1 MADFSITDKT
11 ATTVSIY
18 VTGLLNGD
26 NVRIFVRLYD
36 DTDDVSFDRT
46 EKVYGNSLE
55 YTVEDLEP
63 ENDYLINVGIVTNID
78 GVNYTEWGEAQD
90 FVTEAA
96 RPEDWE
102 WWNTI
107 QSGKSILLEAEEWN
121 AFCERINEFRVWFGV
136 DEYDFTYVEPDDP
149 ITADIVNEA
158 RRALMTI
165 TADLPASVEVGD
177 PITAQFFLDLRDA
190 LNAVE

>member
-1 MADFSITDKT
+1 MADFSITEKT
-11 ATTVSIY
+11 ANTVSIY

-36 DTDDVSFDRT
+36 DPDDVSFDKT
-46 EKVYGNSLE
+46 VKVYGNSLE

-63 ENDYLINVGIVTNID
+63 DTEYLINVGIVTNID
-78 GVNYTEWGEAQD
+78 GVNITDWGVAKD
-90 FVTEAA
+90 FTTKME

-107 QSGKSILLEAEEWN
+107 KSGKPIQLEAEEWN

-149 ITADIVNEA
+149 IAADIVNEA

-165 TADLPASVEVGD
+165 TADIPTGVDRGD

>member
-26 NVRIFVRLYD
+26 NVRIFVRLYGD
-36 DTDDVSFDRT
+36 PDDVSFDRT
-46 EKVYGNSLE
+46 EKVYGNSFE

-63 ENDYLINVGIVTNID
+63 ETDYLINVGIVTNID

-90 FVTEAA
+90 FATEAA
-96 RPEDWE
+96 RPEAWE

-107 QSGKSILLEAEEWN
+107 QSGKPILLEAEEWN
-121 AFCERINEFRVWFGV
+121 AFCDRINEFRVWFGV
-136 DEYDFTYVEPDDP
+136 DKYDFTPVEPNDPIKASIVDEARIAILTMTADIPATVHPDDP
-149 ITADIVNEA
+149 IA
-158 RRALMTI
+158 
-165 TADLPASVEVGD
+165 
-177 PITAQFFLDLRDA
+177 AQFFLDLRDA

>member
-1 MADFSITDKT
+1 MANFSITEKT

-18 VTGLLNGD
+18 ITGLLNGD

-36 DTDDVSFDRT
+36 DPDDVSFDKT
-46 EKVYGNSLE
+46 VKVYGNSLE
-55 YTVEDLEP
+55 YTAKDLEP
-63 ENDYLINVGIVTNID
+63 ETKYLINVGIVTNID
-78 GVNYTEWGEAQD
+78 GVNVTDWGEAQD
-90 FVTEAA
+90 FTTKAA

-107 QSGKSILLEAEEWN
+107 KSGKPILLEAEEWN

-149 ITADIVNEA
+149 IAADIVNEA

-165 TADLPASVEVGD
+165 TADIPAGVDPGD